1 MEYFSQYGQAE
12 MLSWLLKSIFKKF
25 PEAQA
30 ALTDPSNP
38 DQPIVKKMAEIA
50 TSSAASKIK

>member
-1 MEYFSQYGQAE
+1 
-12 MLSWLLKSIFKKF
+12 MLSWLLKSIFKRF
-25 PEAQA
+25 PESQA

>member
-12 MLSWLLKSIFKKF
+12 MLNWLLKSLFKKF

-30 ALTDPSNP
+30 GIKDISNP
-38 DQPIVKKMAEIA
+38 DQQILNKMAGIA
-50 TSSAASKIK
+50 TASAHSTIR

>member
-12 MLSWLLKSIFKKF
+12 MLSWLLKSIYKNF

-30 ALTDPSNP
+30 GVTDNSNP
-38 DQPIVKKMAEIA
+38 DHQILNKMAEIA
-50 TSSAASKIK
+50 TKSAHSTIR